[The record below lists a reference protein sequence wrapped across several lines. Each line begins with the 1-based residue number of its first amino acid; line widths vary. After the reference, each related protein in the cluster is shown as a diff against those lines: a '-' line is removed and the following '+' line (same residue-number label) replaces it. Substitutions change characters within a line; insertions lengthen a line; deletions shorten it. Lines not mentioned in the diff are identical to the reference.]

1 MEQVVVENGDLA
13 HPFGCNRFR
22 PLLVRGLLQRYGKT
36 SVVGECH
43 QAGDVS
49 RFVASAPLE
58 SSTMT
63 RLSTRDRSC
72 RSGSRWRYPPGLL
85 LGSWVAGLN
94 SAVHFPF
101 SSLAARIPRARHH
114 RHCRAA
120 TELVTGGRG
129 YPAAC
134 ERSFDAVAV
143 NPEAP
148 HHNPR
153 PSSTRP
159 TPHPA
164 LCPGS
169 AGPST
174 FMSINSSPGHCH
186 VKLVEIAQWR
196 CWFWSCIDG
205 SAWGYRHFRRQCRA
219 R

>member
-1 MEQVVVENGDLA
+1 
-13 HPFGCNRFR
+13 
-22 PLLVRGLLQRYGKT
+22 
-36 SVVGECH
+36 
-43 QAGDVS
+43 
-49 RFVASAPLE
+49 
-58 SSTMT
+58 MT

-143 NPEAP
+143 NPAAP

-164 LCPGS
+164 VCPGS

-205 SAWGYRHFRRQCRA
+205 SAWGYWHFRRQCRA
-219 R
+219 RRPDSRRRSGRLFRSLAGRITRCRYNIPEAQRLVGDPKGLRRSSTRS